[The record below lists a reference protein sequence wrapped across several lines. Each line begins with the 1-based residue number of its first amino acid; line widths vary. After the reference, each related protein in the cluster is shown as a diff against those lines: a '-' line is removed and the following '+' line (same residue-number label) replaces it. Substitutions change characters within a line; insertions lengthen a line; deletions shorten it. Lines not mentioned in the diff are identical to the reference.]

1 MAHGALVVC
10 DGAVRDNLV
19 VVYGGGRDNYL
30 GEGIAVAEMT
40 LFRER
45 ARGYVESRNKV
56 DLPVM
61 VALNLLKTLDAI
73 GSIRD
78 SDPDAY
84 RAIMREMGDGE

>member
-1 MAHGALVVC
+1 M
-10 DGAVRDNLV
+10 
-19 VVYGGGRDNYL
+19 
-30 GEGIAVAEMT
+30 AEMT